1 MSSSSY
7 DEMTFKM
14 EKGKLSRKLSR
25 NQKIILR
32 AMKKGKAKE
41 RLTKEF
47 MRAKAKKAK
56 RSENAV
62 YYREK
67 ETSDILPETAKL
79 YEQIEEDSDMNE
91 FVKMMEDQYDQMQKY
106 DQMQNVMRDDMINET
121 YYRMMLDYLRDEEE
135 EEYFGFK

>member
-1 MSSSSY
+1 
-7 DEMTFKM
+7 
-14 EKGKLSRKLSR
+14 
-25 NQKIILR
+25 
-32 AMKKGKAKE
+32 MKKGKAKE

-91 FVKMMEDQYDQMQKY
+91 FVKMMEDQYDQMFTFWVDEEY
-106 DQMQNVMRDDMINET
+106 DK
-121 YYRMMLDYLRDEEE
+121 MMLDYLRDEEE